1 MNSRE
6 LAKGL
11 LPPLLLDGVRGARLA
26 VAQRRAAAA
35 WAAEGAGDGWR
46 RVTGGILAGHELRL
60 PATPEPWATA
70 MLAGG
75 YEPVF
80 TAVLIDTV
88 RPGDVCYDLGAHIG
102 YYSLLMAR
110 RAGAEGAVHA
120 FEPYP
125 PNAARLR
132 DHAARNAA
140 DDRAPIHLH
149 AAALADETGTRELV
163 GAGDGDS
170 VSTLAHLA
178 GTSGLLNAA
187 WRQRFDGFSRHAVEV
202 WRLDDWRASTG
213 APPPG
218 VLKIDVEGAELAV
231 LRGAARTLEEA
242 RPVVVAEL
250 HNAGL
255 AAECGA
261 LLGALGYEVEVV
273 ACESGGDCVIRAV
286 HRVR

>member
-1 MNSRE
+1 MTPRD
-6 LAKGL
+6 LARRL
-11 LPPLLLDGVRGARLA
+11 LPPLLLDGYRGARLA
-26 VAQRRAAAA
+26 VASRRAAAA
-35 WAAEGAGDGWR
+35 WAAEGTGDGWR
-46 RVTGGILAGHELRL
+46 RVTGGMLAGCELRL
-60 PATPEPWATA
+60 PATPEPWAAA

-102 YYSLLMAR
+102 WYSLLMAR
-110 RAGAEGAVHA
+110 RAGPSGAVHA

-132 DHAARNAA
+132 DHAARNADPA
-140 DDRAPIHLH
+140 ERAPIHVH
-149 AAALADETGTRELV
+149 AAALAEETGTRELA

-170 VSTLAHLA
+170 LSTLSHLEGA
-178 GTSGLLNAA
+178 RGVLNAA
-187 WRQRFDGFSRHAVEV
+187 WRRRFDGFSRHQVEA
-202 WRLDDWRASTG
+202 WRLDDWRASAA
-213 APPPG
+213 APPPD
-218 VLKIDVEGAELAV
+218 VLKIDVEGSELAV
-231 LRGAARTLEEA
+231 LRGARRTLAES
-242 RPVVVAEL
+242 RPIVIAEL

-261 LLGALGYEVEVV
+261 LLGALGYAVEVV

-286 HRVR
+286 HPG